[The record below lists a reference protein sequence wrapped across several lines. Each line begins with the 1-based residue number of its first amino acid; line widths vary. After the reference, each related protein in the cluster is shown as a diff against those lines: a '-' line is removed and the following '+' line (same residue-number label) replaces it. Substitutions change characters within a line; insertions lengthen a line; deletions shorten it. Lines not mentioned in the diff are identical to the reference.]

1 MKRFKRVGRM
11 KEGYLQ
17 NKIRELDYKL
27 KQQMQL
33 AEHLEKQLHM
43 IIGSKKEYKAL
54 FNKLEELNKFK
65 DRILK
70 EIAKEN
76 KIKIQSIIDESNEII
91 SKHIYDA
98 VENSFGQVKR
108 YVDRAIDQSKD
119 VHFDKDLV
127 LKNSKNILFNE
138 QLCIL
143 LMEEL
148 IRERILSNERVDILK
163 KRASIR
169 AKKQEEQQSPNNVK
183 SQD

>member
-1 MKRFKRVGRM
+1 M

-27 KQQMQL
+27 KQQLEL
-33 AEHLEKQLHM
+33 AEHLERQLQM
-43 IIGSKKEYKAL
+43 IIDSKKEYKAL
-54 FNKLEELNKFK
+54 FNKLKNLDKFK
-65 DRILK
+65 DSILK

-76 KIKIQSIIDESNEII
+76 KIKIQLIIDQSNEII
-91 SKHIYDA
+91 NKHIHDA
-98 VENSFGQVKR
+98 VENSFKKVKK
-108 YVDRAIDQSKD
+108 YVDRAIEQFQDTS
-119 VHFDKDLV
+119 FDKELV

-148 IRERILSNERVDILK
+148 VRERILSNEKVDILT

-169 AKKQEEQQSPNNVK
+169 AKKLEE
-183 SQD
+183 

>member
-1 MKRFKRVGRM
+1 MNRAKENDKM

-27 KQQMQL
+27 KQQLEL
-33 AEHLEKQLHM
+33 AEHLERQLQM
-43 IIGSKKEYKAL
+43 IIDSKKEYKAL
-54 FNKLEELNKFK
+54 FNKLKNLDKFK
-65 DRILK
+65 DSILK

-76 KIKIQSIIDESNEII
+76 KIKIQSIIDQSNEII
-91 SKHIYDA
+91 NKHIHDA
-98 VENSFGQVKR
+98 VENSFKKVKK
-108 YVDRAIDQSKD
+108 YVDGAIEQFQDTS
-119 VHFDKDLV
+119 FDKELV

-148 IRERILSNERVDILK
+148 VRERILSNEKVDILT

-169 AKKQEEQQSPNNVK
+169 AKKLEE
-183 SQD
+183 

>member
-1 MKRFKRVGRM
+1 M

-27 KQQMQL
+27 KQQLEL
-33 AEHLEKQLHM
+33 AEHLERQLQM
-43 IIGSKKEYKAL
+43 IIDSKKEYKAL
-54 FNKLEELNKFK
+54 FNKLKNLDKFK
-65 DRILK
+65 DSILK

-76 KIKIQSIIDESNEII
+76 KIKIQSIIDQSNEII
-91 SKHIYDA
+91 NKHIHDA
-98 VENSFGQVKR
+98 VENSFKKVKK
-108 YVDRAIDQSKD
+108 YVDGAIEQFQDTS
-119 VHFDKDLV
+119 FDKELV

-148 IRERILSNERVDILK
+148 VRERILSNEKVDILT

-169 AKKQEEQQSPNNVK
+169 AKKLEE
-183 SQD
+183 

>member
-1 MKRFKRVGRM
+1 MNRVKENDKM

-27 KQQMQL
+27 KQQLEL
-33 AEHLEKQLHM
+33 AEHLERQLQM
-43 IIGSKKEYKAL
+43 IIDSKKEYKAL
-54 FNKLEELNKFK
+54 FNKLKNLDKFK
-65 DRILK
+65 DSILK

-76 KIKIQSIIDESNEII
+76 KIKIQAIIDQSNEII
-91 SKHIYDA
+91 NKHIHDA
-98 VENSFGQVKR
+98 VENSFKKVKK
-108 YVDRAIDQSKD
+108 YVDRAIEQFQDTS
-119 VHFDKDLV
+119 FDKESV

-148 IRERILSNERVDILK
+148 VRERILSNEKVDILA

-169 AKKQEEQQSPNNVK
+169 AKKLEE
-183 SQD
+183 

>member
-1 MKRFKRVGRM
+1 M

-27 KQQMQL
+27 KQQLEL
-33 AEHLEKQLHM
+33 AEHLERQLQM
-43 IIGSKKEYKAL
+43 IIDSKKEYKVL
-54 FNKLEELNKFK
+54 FNKLKNLDKFK
-65 DRILK
+65 DSILK

-76 KIKIQSIIDESNEII
+76 KIKIQSIIDQSNEII
-91 SKHIYDA
+91 NKHIHDA
-98 VENSFGQVKR
+98 VENSFKKVKK
-108 YVDRAIDQSKD
+108 YVDRAIEQFQDTS
-119 VHFDKDLV
+119 FDKESV

-148 IRERILSNERVDILK
+148 VRERILSNEKVDILT

-169 AKKQEEQQSPNNVK
+169 AKKLEE
-183 SQD
+183 

>member
-1 MKRFKRVGRM
+1 MNRVKENDKM

-27 KQQMQL
+27 KQQLEL
-33 AEHLEKQLHM
+33 AEHLERQLQM
-43 IIGSKKEYKAL
+43 IIDSKKEYKAL
-54 FNKLEELNKFK
+54 FNKLKNLDKFK
-65 DRILK
+65 DSILK

-76 KIKIQSIIDESNEII
+76 KIKIQSIIDQSNEII
-91 SKHIYDA
+91 NKHIHDA
-98 VENSFGQVKR
+98 VENSFKKVKK
-108 YVDRAIDQSKD
+108 YVDRAIEQFQDTS
-119 VHFDKDLV
+119 FDKELV

-148 IRERILSNERVDILK
+148 VRERILSNEKVDILT

-169 AKKQEEQQSPNNVK
+169 AKKLEE
-183 SQD
+183 

>member
-1 MKRFKRVGRM
+1 M

-27 KQQMQL
+27 KQQLEL
-33 AEHLEKQLHM
+33 AEHLERQLQM
-43 IIGSKKEYKAL
+43 IIDSKKEYKAL
-54 FNKLEELNKFK
+54 FNKLKNLDKFK
-65 DRILK
+65 DSILK

-76 KIKIQSIIDESNEII
+76 KIKIQSIIDQSNEII
-91 SKHIYDA
+91 NKHIHDA
-98 VENSFGQVKR
+98 VENSFKKVKK
-108 YVDRAIDQSKD
+108 YVDRAIEQFQDTS
-119 VHFDKDLV
+119 FDKESV

-148 IRERILSNERVDILK
+148 VRERILSNEKVDILT

-169 AKKQEEQQSPNNVK
+169 AKKLEE
-183 SQD
+183 

>member
-1 MKRFKRVGRM
+1 MNRVKENDKM

-27 KQQMQL
+27 KQQLEL
-33 AEHLEKQLHM
+33 AEHLERQLQM
-43 IIGSKKEYKAL
+43 IIDSKKEYKAL
-54 FNKLEELNKFK
+54 FNKLKNLDKFK

-76 KIKIQSIIDESNEII
+76 KIKIQSIIDQSNEII
-91 SKHIYDA
+91 NKHIHDA
-98 VENSFGQVKR
+98 VENNFKKVKK
-108 YVDRAIDQSKD
+108 YVDRAIEQFQDTS
-119 VHFDKDLV
+119 FDTELV
-127 LKNSKNILFNE
+127 LKNSKNILSNE

-148 IRERILSNERVDILK
+148 VRERILSNEKVDILT

-169 AKKQEEQQSPNNVK
+169 AKKLEE
-183 SQD
+183 

>member
-1 MKRFKRVGRM
+1 M

-27 KQQMQL
+27 KQQLEL
-33 AEHLEKQLHM
+33 AEHLERQLQM
-43 IIGSKKEYKAL
+43 IIDSKKEYKAL
-54 FNKLEELNKFK
+54 FNKLKNLDKFK
-65 DRILK
+65 DSILK

-76 KIKIQSIIDESNEII
+76 KIKIQSIIDQSNEII
-91 SKHIYDA
+91 NKHIHDA
-98 VENSFGQVKR
+98 VENSFKKVKK
-108 YVDRAIDQSKD
+108 YVDRAIEQFQDTS
-119 VHFDKDLV
+119 FDKELV

-148 IRERILSNERVDILK
+148 VRERILSNEKVDILT

-169 AKKQEEQQSPNNVK
+169 AKKLEE
-183 SQD
+183 

>member
-1 MKRFKRVGRM
+1 M

-27 KQQMQL
+27 KQQLEL
-33 AEHLEKQLHM
+33 AEHLERQLQM
-43 IIGSKKEYKAL
+43 IIDSKKEYKAL
-54 FNKLEELNKFK
+54 FNKLKNLDKFK
-65 DRILK
+65 DSILK

-76 KIKIQSIIDESNEII
+76 KIKIQSIIDQSNEII
-91 SKHIYDA
+91 NKHIHDA
-98 VENSFGQVKR
+98 VENSFKKVKK
-108 YVDRAIDQSKD
+108 YVDGVIEQFQDTS
-119 VHFDKDLV
+119 FDKELV

-148 IRERILSNERVDILK
+148 VRERILSNEKVDILT

-169 AKKQEEQQSPNNVK
+169 AKKLEE
-183 SQD
+183 

>member
-1 MKRFKRVGRM
+1 M

-27 KQQMQL
+27 KQQLEL
-33 AEHLEKQLHM
+33 AEHLERQLQM
-43 IIGSKKEYKAL
+43 IIDSKKEYKAL
-54 FNKLEELNKFK
+54 FNKLKNLDKFK
-65 DRILK
+65 DSILK

-76 KIKIQSIIDESNEII
+76 KIKIQSIIDQSNEII
-91 SKHIYDA
+91 NKHIHDA
-98 VENSFGQVKR
+98 VENSFKKVKK
-108 YVDRAIDQSKD
+108 YVDRAIEQFQDTS
-119 VHFDKDLV
+119 FDKESV

-148 IRERILSNERVDILK
+148 VRERILSNEKVDILV

-169 AKKQEEQQSPNNVK
+169 AKKLEE
-183 SQD
+183 

>member
-1 MKRFKRVGRM
+1 MNRAKENDKM

-27 KQQMQL
+27 KQQLEL
-33 AEHLEKQLHM
+33 AEHLERQLQM
-43 IIGSKKEYKAL
+43 IIDSKKEYKAL
-54 FNKLEELNKFK
+54 FNKLKNLDKFK
-65 DRILK
+65 DSILK

-76 KIKIQSIIDESNEII
+76 KIKIQSIIDQSNEII
-91 SKHIYDA
+91 NKHIHDA
-98 VENSFGQVKR
+98 VENSFKKVKK
-108 YVDRAIDQSKD
+108 YVDRAIEQFQDTS
-119 VHFDKDLV
+119 FDKESV

-148 IRERILSNERVDILK
+148 VRERILSNEKVDILT

-169 AKKQEEQQSPNNVK
+169 AKKLEE
-183 SQD
+183 

>member
-1 MKRFKRVGRM
+1 M

-27 KQQMQL
+27 KQQLEL
-33 AEHLEKQLHM
+33 AEHLERQLQM
-43 IIGSKKEYKAL
+43 IIDSKKEYKAF
-54 FNKLEELNKFK
+54 FNKLKNLDKFK
-65 DRILK
+65 DSILK

-76 KIKIQSIIDESNEII
+76 KIKIQSIIDQSNEII
-91 SKHIYDA
+91 NKHIHDA
-98 VENSFGQVKR
+98 VENSFKKVKK
-108 YVDRAIDQSKD
+108 YVDRAIEQFQDTS
-119 VHFDKDLV
+119 FDKELV

-148 IRERILSNERVDILK
+148 VRERILSNEKVDILT

-169 AKKQEEQQSPNNVK
+169 AKKLEE
-183 SQD
+183 

>member
-1 MKRFKRVGRM
+1 MNRVKENDKM

-27 KQQMQL
+27 KQQLEL
-33 AEHLEKQLHM
+33 AEHLERQLQM
-43 IIGSKKEYKAL
+43 IIDSKKEYKAF
-54 FNKLEELNKFK
+54 FNKLKNLDKFK
-65 DRILK
+65 DSILK

-76 KIKIQSIIDESNEII
+76 KIKIQSIIDQSNEII
-91 SKHIYDA
+91 NKHIHDA
-98 VENSFGQVKR
+98 VENSFKKVKK
-108 YVDRAIDQSKD
+108 YVDRAIEQFQDTS
-119 VHFDKDLV
+119 FDKELV

-148 IRERILSNERVDILK
+148 VRERILSNEKVDILT

-169 AKKQEEQQSPNNVK
+169 AKKLEE
-183 SQD
+183 

>member
-1 MKRFKRVGRM
+1 MNRAKENDKM

-27 KQQMQL
+27 KQQLEL
-33 AEHLEKQLHM
+33 AEHLERQLQM
-43 IIGSKKEYKAL
+43 IIDSKKEYKAL
-54 FNKLEELNKFK
+54 FNKLKNLDKFK
-65 DRILK
+65 DSILK

-76 KIKIQSIIDESNEII
+76 KIKIQSIIDQSNEII
-91 SKHIYDA
+91 NKHIHDA
-98 VENSFGQVKR
+98 VENSFKKVKK
-108 YVDRAIDQSKD
+108 YVDGAIEQLQDTS
-119 VHFDKDLV
+119 FDKELV

-148 IRERILSNERVDILK
+148 VRERILSNEKVDILT

-169 AKKQEEQQSPNNVK
+169 AKKLEE
-183 SQD
+183 

>member
-1 MKRFKRVGRM
+1 M

-27 KQQMQL
+27 KQQLEL
-33 AEHLEKQLHM
+33 AEHLERQLQM
-43 IIGSKKEYKAL
+43 IIDSKKEYKAF
-54 FNKLEELNKFK
+54 FNKLKNLDKFK
-65 DRILK
+65 DSILK

-76 KIKIQSIIDESNEII
+76 KIKIQSIIDQSNEII
-91 SKHIYDA
+91 NKHIHDA
-98 VENSFGQVKR
+98 VENSFKKVKK
-108 YVDRAIDQSKD
+108 YVDGAIEQFQDTS
-119 VHFDKDLV
+119 FDKELV

-148 IRERILSNERVDILK
+148 VRERILSNEKVDILT

-169 AKKQEEQQSPNNVK
+169 AKKLEE
-183 SQD
+183 

>member
-1 MKRFKRVGRM
+1 MNRAKENDKM

-27 KQQMQL
+27 KQQLEL
-33 AEHLEKQLHM
+33 AEHLERQLQM
-43 IIGSKKEYKAL
+43 IIDSKKEYKAL
-54 FNKLEELNKFK
+54 FNKLKNLDKFK
-65 DRILK
+65 DSILK

-76 KIKIQSIIDESNEII
+76 KIKIQSIIDQSNEII
-91 SKHIYDA
+91 NKHIHDA
-98 VENSFGQVKR
+98 VENNFKKVKK
-108 YVDRAIDQSKD
+108 YVDRAIEQFQDTS
-119 VHFDKDLV
+119 FDKELV

-148 IRERILSNERVDILK
+148 VRERILSNEKVDILT

-169 AKKQEEQQSPNNVK
+169 AKKLEE
-183 SQD
+183 

>member
-1 MKRFKRVGRM
+1 M
-11 KEGYLQ
+11 KEGYIQ

-33 AEHLEKQLHM
+33 AEHLERQLQL
-43 IIGSKKEYKAL
+43 IIDSKKEYKTIFKKLKAL
-54 FNKLEELNKFK
+54 DKFE

-76 KIKIQSIIDESNEII
+76 KIKIQSTMEELNKIID
-91 SKHIYDA
+91 KHIDDA
-98 VENSFGQVKR
+98 VKSSFRQLKKD
-108 YVDRAIDQSKD
+108 VDRKINAYKD
-119 VHFDKDLV
+119 SLPDKELF
-127 LKNSKNILFNE
+127 LKNHKHILFNK

-148 IRERILSNERVDILK
+148 VRERILSNEKLDILM

-169 AKKQEEQQSPNNVK
+169 AKKEEQQINNAK
-183 SQD
+183 SK

>member
-1 MKRFKRVGRM
+1 M

-27 KQQMQL
+27 KQQLEL
-33 AEHLEKQLHM
+33 AEHLERQLQM
-43 IIGSKKEYKAL
+43 IIDSKKEYKAL
-54 FNKLEELNKFK
+54 FNKLKNLDKFK
-65 DRILK
+65 DSILK

-76 KIKIQSIIDESNEII
+76 KIKIQSIIDQSNEII
-91 SKHIYDA
+91 NKHIHDT
-98 VENSFGQVKR
+98 VENSFKKVKK
-108 YVDRAIDQSKD
+108 YVDRAIEQFQDTS
-119 VHFDKDLV
+119 FDKESV

-148 IRERILSNERVDILK
+148 VRERILSNEKVDILT

-169 AKKQEEQQSPNNVK
+169 AKKLEE
-183 SQD
+183 